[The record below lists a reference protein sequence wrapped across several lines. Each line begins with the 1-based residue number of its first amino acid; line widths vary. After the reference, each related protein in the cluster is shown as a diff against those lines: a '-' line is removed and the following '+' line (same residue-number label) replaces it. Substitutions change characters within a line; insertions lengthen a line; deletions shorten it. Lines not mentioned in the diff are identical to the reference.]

1 MDKCHLLSLVK
12 IRLVTDGIFLIW
24 ADVARTNI
32 ACTNVTVTVGLC
44 SRWLQKPNFKIGS
57 VTAEIIVEINYF
69 FGKSNFHRN
78 YCWANRAYSVP
89 GGHIYKKIK
98 NLH

>member
-1 MDKCHLLSLVK
+1 MIK
-12 IRLVTDGIFLIW
+12 IRLVTDKIFLIW
-24 ADVARTNI
+24 IIVTRTYFSW
-32 ACTNVTVTVGLC
+32 TNVTVTVGLF

-78 YCWANRAYSVP
+78 YCYGWVSGGCRVGGCVAGEAGNKANLS
-89 GGHIYKKIK
+89 
-98 NLH
+98 LS